1 MRSSQFFHL
10 LFLKYYENMLG
21 LRAAS
26 LTYATL
32 LSLVPL
38 LAVTFSVLKA
48 FGVQQLIEPFLTQA
62 LAPLG
67 PDRVEIT

>member
-1 MRSSQFFHL
+1 VKVRSFSRVLKPLQIRFSQFGHL
-10 LFLKYYENMLG
+10 LYLKYNENMLG

-48 FGVQQLIEPFLTQA
+48 FGVQHS
-62 LAPLG
+62 
-67 PDRVEIT
+67 